1 MKILG
6 NQMYKTKINATFKK
20 NTKKQKWTQ
29 GKKRNPKR
37 QSSSTSVN
45 VAQSSS
51 TSPTIKLSSAQSGPG
66 FLQCIIRLASTAKDN
81 RSKAEIVTNRSCI
94 PIKRC
99 HLIAATTYKH
109 TCLIPSKIINEW
121 HKKKKHNIPAI
132 DGMLGFLVR

>member
-51 TSPTIKLSSAQSGPG
+51 SSPTIGLWS
-66 FLQCIIRLASTAKDN
+66 
-81 RSKAEIVTNRSCI
+81 
-94 PIKRC
+94 
-99 HLIAATTYKH
+99 
-109 TCLIPSKIINEW
+109 
-121 HKKKKHNIPAI
+121 
-132 DGMLGFLVR
+132 